1 MLGSTGSVGSSTL
14 EVIAA
19 SQGRFTPYLL
29 AAHRSTKRLL
39 EQAHACRPRY
49 LVVVDPEA
57 AAAIGADALPAGTR
71 LAVGPEALNDLVQQP
86 EVDRVVSAIV
96 GAAGLSSC
104 LAAAKAGGWREDNR
118 PVQEPV
124 EPGVCEGGFEKWRCA
139 NPGALAAPPW
149 FPSPAGYEEED
160 ACMSLVTCYRLPM
173 SSC

>member
-1 MLGSTGSVGSSTL
+1 MLLVWAGMALILQLQCDAIDWNSVAEFWANERG
-14 EVIAA
+14 
-19 SQGRFTPYLL
+19 
-29 AAHRSTKRLL
+29 
-39 EQAHACRPRY
+39 CRAEDVAPG
-49 LVVVDPEA
+49 
-57 AAAIGADALPAGTR
+57 I
-71 LAVGPEALNDLVQQP
+71 
-86 EVDRVVSAIV
+86 
-96 GAAGLSSC
+96 

-139 NPGALAAPPW
+139 NPGAPAAPPW